1 LNIWLL
7 LGAVVVGNIL
17 AAAVL
22 AVDFV
27 PPLDLLL
34 QQAFHIP

>member
-1 LNIWLL
+1 MNIWLL
-7 LGAVVVGNIL
+7 LGVVGVGNIL
-17 AAAVL
+17 VVAVL

-34 QQAFHIP
+34 QQAFRIP